1 MSTKETARSAGTLV
15 QEVNT
20 QLNIPKKVNLWML
33 TQYFWGK
40 ETLERPMK
48 SPLLCRDP
56 EVEMVA
62 KMGHR
67 VKISLQSPTFAPHP
81 P

>member
-1 MSTKETARSAGTLV
+1 MDV
-15 QEVNT
+15 DP
-20 QLNIPKKVNLWML
+20 I
-33 TQYFWGK
+33 FWGK

-67 VKISLQSPTFAPHP
+67 VKISLQSPTFAPQRTYTVKDKRSTQSMGYEP
-81 P
+81 SQPCF